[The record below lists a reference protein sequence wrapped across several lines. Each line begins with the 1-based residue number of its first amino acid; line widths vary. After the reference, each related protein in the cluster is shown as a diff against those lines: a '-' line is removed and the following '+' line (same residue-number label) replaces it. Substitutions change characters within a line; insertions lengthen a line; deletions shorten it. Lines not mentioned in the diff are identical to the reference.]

1 MTLCYSY
8 IHHFRTS
15 FSIAMR
21 IFCRYDYASK
31 MINTKIQS
39 ILPEMRQL
47 TDRTEVVV
55 KAFDIAMLNLPT
67 SWRASYTK
75 KMQKHRP
82 YCHGIPPL
90 FQQFSTSSRYYYS
103 VVVRKVIFVIFYFY
117 CFKLLFDVSVVA
129 SLDNHTAI
137 SLANALGMA

>member
-1 MTLCYSY
+1 
-8 IHHFRTS
+8 
-15 FSIAMR
+15 MR

-75 KMQKHRP
+75 KM
-82 YCHGIPPL
+82 
-90 FQQFSTSSRYYYS
+90 
-103 VVVRKVIFVIFYFY
+103 
-117 CFKLLFDVSVVA
+117 
-129 SLDNHTAI
+129 
-137 SLANALGMA
+137 